1 VEHTGRGHRLVPHTA
16 DLRIEAWGS
25 TREDC
30 VAEAVLGAVESF
42 VDTTETDAAVACERL
57 VEAATDE
64 DLLVA
69 VLDEL
74 IYLMD
79 TTGQVPAGVVVV
91 PCDVGAEVRFAMVDA
106 ERLPQVGAVPKAV
119 SLHELSIIRDDGG
132 WACSV
137 TLDV

>member
-1 VEHTGRGHRLVPHTA
+1 MDGPGHGHRVVPHTA
-16 DLRIEAWGS
+16 DLRVEAWGP
-25 TREDC
+25 TREEC

-42 VDTTETDAAVACERL
+42 VDATRAGAPVACDRP

-74 IYLMD
+74 VYLMD
-79 TTGQVPAGVVVV
+79 TTGQVPVGVVVT
-91 PCDVGAEVRFAMVDA
+91 PRDVGAEVRFEMVDA

-119 SLHELSIIRDDGG
+119 SLHELSIARDAGG
-132 WACSV
+132 WTCSV

>member
-1 VEHTGRGHRLVPHTA
+1 MDGTARGHRLVPHTA
-16 DLRIEAWGS
+16 DLRVEAWAP
-25 TREDC
+25 TCQEC
-30 VAEAVLGAVESF
+30 VAEAALGAVESF
-42 VDTTETDAAVACERL
+42 VDAAEAGVPVVCDRP

-64 DLLVA
+64 DLLVV

-79 TTGQVPAGVVVV
+79 TTGQVPVRVVVE
-91 PCDVGAEVRFAMVDA
+91 PREAGAHVRFAMVDA

-119 SLHELSIIRDDGG
+119 SLHELSITRDDGG
-132 WACSV
+132 WTCSV